1 LFTRY
6 VTLKQVVNKFHKELF
21 YLENPEEFKKDS
33 LLYVQDSLA
42 IAEQIKN
49 AKELQEIWSGLGDLF
64 SAPKD
69 TVGYYQDSLKVAD
82 TLIVFLKDSLQYE
95 NVNRDSILSWVRK
108 PKPEDTL
115 LIAARFDSIFT
126 NRTFDPNAK
135 QKIEQEKRERE
146 NLTNQLTAS
155 LPDTLKFKN
164 NPPRKPKISEDSL
177 KTLIS
182 KNQLDLGNL
191 FLSEFNMPDSAY
203 KYYYSN
209 IYDYPNTS
217 YYPTSLFALGS
228 YYLTINEK
236 ETADSL
242 FNIIYDNYK
251 NESIV
256 NAAAAKLDKPFIDF
270 NYDPAMEQYT
280 KAENLIFEGDYG
292 SALYELNKIPE
303 EYPQSNIAPKA
314 IFAAGWVEENELKN
328 PEAAVVYYDTLIARY
343 PTSDYVRFIAPKISF
358 YKQEQ
363 RKHELKLQDSLYAL
377 ANHDSIK
384 TDSTLAIKDTS
395 ITKDSVQLAVN
406 EEGESPAEQQ
416 GTSSND
422 TKKTQLVKEP
432 VWNPRKR

>member
-1 LFTRY
+1 
-6 VTLKQVVNKFHKELF
+6 
-21 YLENPEEFKKDS
+21 
-33 LLYVQDSLA
+33 
-42 IAEQIKN
+42 
-49 AKELQEIWSGLGDLF
+49 
-64 SAPKD
+64 
-69 TVGYYQDSLKVAD
+69 
-82 TLIVFLKDSLQYE
+82 
-95 NVNRDSILSWVRK
+95 
-108 PKPEDTL
+108 
-115 LIAARFDSIFT
+115 
-126 NRTFDPNAK
+126 
-135 QKIEQEKRERE
+135 
-146 NLTNQLTAS
+146 
-155 LPDTLKFKN
+155 
-164 NPPRKPKISEDSL
+164 
-177 KTLIS
+177 
-182 KNQLDLGNL
+182 
-191 FLSEFNMPDSAY
+191 
-203 KYYYSN
+203 
-209 IYDYPNTS
+209 
-217 YYPTSLFALGS
+217 
-228 YYLTINEK
+228 
-236 ETADSL
+236 
-242 FNIIYDNYK
+242 
-251 NESIV
+251 
-256 NAAAAKLDKPFIDF
+256 LDKPFIDF